1 MGKREGEVTT
11 ELFLKTQIYF
21 ILLNTKYRNMNF
33 FLRWEMFAIERRPLS
48 LKGLRTTDFEYS
60 TGM

>member
-1 MGKREGEVTT
+1 VGKREGEVTT
-11 ELFLKTQIYF
+11 KLFLKTLEF
-21 ILLNTKYRNMNF
+21 ILLNTKYKNMMI
-33 FLRWEMFAIERRPLS
+33 FLWWEMFAVERWPLS